1 MKALQFNFENPS
13 EKDKA
18 VKTVI
23 QRFRLAGASVVTSE
37 VDKTMSRRAGVT
49 FRNLN
54 LTFAD
59 GQTVT
64 MAFKATG
71 DVFEVRV
78 NGKVTPLKDQ
88 DDYHAAI
95 SEIAGRMDSGRDAF
109 QRALARVKVPLPPSI
124 RTSRA
129 NLLKAKVDK
138 RDALKEVIVALQNE
152 LQSLTSQPATTPS

>member
-1 MKALQFNFENPS
+1 MKALQFNFDNPS

-23 QRFRLAGASVVTSE
+23 QRFRLAGAVVITAE

-71 DVFEVRV
+71 DVFEVKV
-78 NGKVTPLKDQ
+78 NGKVIPLKDQ

-95 SEIAGRMDSGRDAF
+95 SEIAGRMDTGRDSF
-109 QRALARVKVPLPPSI
+109 QRALSRVKVPLPPSV
-124 RTSRA
+124 RTSRS
-129 NLLKAKVDK
+129 NMLKAKVEK
-138 RDALKEVIVALQNE
+138 RDALKELV
-152 LQSLTSQPATTPS
+152 QSLKTELADLIGQPA

>member
-1 MKALQFNFENPS
+1 MKALQFNFDNPS

-18 VKTVI
+18 VKTVV
-23 QRFRLAGASVVTSE
+23 QRFRLAGAQVITSL

-49 FRNLN
+49 YRNLN

-64 MAFKATG
+64 MAFKSTG

-88 DDYHAAI
+88 EDYQAAI
-95 SEIAGRMDSGRDAF
+95 SEIAGRMDIGRDAF
-109 QRALARVKVPLPPSI
+109 QRAMARTKVPLPPSV
-124 RTSRA
+124 RTSRS
-129 NLLKAKVDK
+129 NMLKAKVEK
-138 RDALKEVIVALQNE
+138 RDALKQVIATLQNE
-152 LQSLTSQPATTPS
+152 LQSLIAQPTQTQS

>member
-18 VKTVI
+18 VKTVV
-23 QRFRLAGASVVTSE
+23 QRFRLAGANVITSE
-37 VDKTMSRRAGVT
+37 VDKKMSIRAGVT

-64 MAFKATG
+64 MAFKSTG
-71 DVFEVRV
+71 DVFEVKI
-78 NGKVTPLKDQ
+78 NGKVTPLKGQ
-88 DDYHAAI
+88 DDYQAAV
-95 SEIAGRMDSGRDAF
+95 SEIAGRMDKGRDAF

-124 RTSRA
+124 RVSRS
-129 NLLKAKVDK
+129 NLLKAKIER
-138 RDALKEVIVALQNE
+138 RDALKESIKLLRDE
-152 LQSLTSQPATTPS
+152 LTSLIGGAAQTQS

>member
-1 MKALQFNFENPS
+1 MKAIQFDFENPS

-23 QRFRLAGASVVTSE
+23 QRFRLAGANVITAE

-59 GQTVT
+59 GQRVT

-71 DVFEVRV
+71 DVFEVKV
-78 NGKVTPLKDQ
+78 NGKVTPLKEQ

-95 SEIAGRMDSGRDAF
+95 SEIAGKLDQGRDAF
-109 QRALARVKVPLPPSI
+109 QRALARVKVPLPPSV

-129 NLLKAKVDK
+129 NLLKAKIEK
-138 RDALKEVIVALQNE
+138 RDALKQSIATLQSE
-152 LQSLTSQPATTPS
+152 LISLTSEPA